1 MKKIIPIILIIVI
14 CVVLLFAGGLIPF
27 KKNNVSNNTTNTTNM
42 TNINLTNNT
51 TADVKTNTNDY
62 DSSGA
67 KTDPNGAPSDVYS
80 RWDTDGD
87 GILSDSER
95 DVHDRSL
102 GQGNYYT
109 GPENMK
115 DSYTTYP

>member
-1 MKKIIPIILIIVI
+1 
-14 CVVLLFAGGLIPF
+14 
-27 KKNNVSNNTTNTTNM
+27 M

-51 TADVKTNTNDY
+51 TANVEINNNNH
-62 DSSGA
+62 DSSEA
-67 KTDPNGAPSDVYS
+67 KSGSNGAPSDIYS

-87 GILSDSER
+87 GIISSSES

-109 GPENMK
+109 GHENMK
-115 DSYTTYP
+115 DSVSTYPQ

>member
-1 MKKIIPIILIIVI
+1 MKKIIPIIVVIVI
-14 CVVLLFAGGLIPF
+14 CAVLLFAGGLISF
-27 KKNNVSNNTTNTTNM
+27 KKNNINNNTTNTTNM

-51 TADVKTNTNDY
+51 TANVEINNNHN
-62 DSSGA
+62 SSEA
-67 KTDPNGAPSDVYS
+67 KSGSYGAPSDIYS

-87 GILSDSER
+87 GIISSSES

-109 GPENMK
+109 GHENMK
-115 DSYTTYP
+115 DSVSTYPQ